1 MCWRLW
7 VMHMTVIPLQCGP
20 SSQPSVQSGTPL
32 HSLLMWMQSS
42 VPPHWYSLGGHR
54 DMVLCGPAG
63 QRRKKNSVQKS
74 KFVQFVLF
82 LKPFHV
88 IILCV
93 NSFPSLYP
101 VKSSTCSVPEVNV
114 YGARKYSKQFRSFSS
129 ILFNIKFPNWAL
141 CCFIIQRCL
150 TSVWSSL
157 QKSGVSA
164 WGLQVLKKHFRSL
177 FLSMWQDWLKSN
189 RFFRPKR
196 VYLVALLIVIRC
208 ILDVK

>member
-63 QRRKKNSVQKS
+63 QRRKNFFTKIKVCSIIL
-74 KFVQFVLF
+74 VQFVLF
-82 LKPFHV
+82 LKPIHV

-101 VKSSTCSVPEVNV
+101 VKSSSCSVPEVSV

-129 ILFNIKFPNWAL
+129 ILFNIKFLSNWAL
-141 CCFIIQRCL
+141 RCFITQRCL
-150 TSVWSSL
+150 TSVWLSL

-164 WGLQVLKKHFRSL
+164 WGLHVLKKHFRPL
-177 FLSMWQDWLKSN
+177 WIEC
-189 RFFRPKR
+189 
-196 VYLVALLIVIRC
+196 VTGLVKIKPLL
-208 ILDVK
+208 